1 MSWQDEA
8 TTIVEG
14 RGEVTDKF
22 DFAVFAVSIEGKG
35 KTGKA
40 AKESIQPK
48 ITELVSVVGMFTDNA
63 KIDKLISFFTTIP
76 YTDYD
81 NDRKPI
87 SGYCTTFS
95 LRFEVRELLMVNEV
109 HDAITDLDV
118 RAYSPM
124 FMVDSAHRETMNEEA
139 FKKAFQ
145 HALDQL
151 RNQKHTITDV
161 SKTFSNHLCKIV
173 GWEVLPANSDSDF
186 NYSKNAVT
194 LGGRSESSPQLIIE
208 GKAKVSV
215 SIRVGFKFEKPRDD

>member
-1 MSWQDEA
+1 
-8 TTIVEG
+8 
-14 RGEVTDKF
+14 
-22 DFAVFAVSIEGKG
+22 
-35 KTGKA
+35 
-40 AKESIQPK
+40 
-48 ITELVSVVGMFTDNA
+48 
-63 KIDKLISFFTTIP
+63 
-76 YTDYD
+76 
-81 NDRKPI
+81 
-87 SGYCTTFS
+87 
-95 LRFEVRELLMVNEV
+95 V

-173 GWEVLPANSDSDF
+173 GWEVLPANSDSNF

-208 GKAKVSV
+208 GKTKVSV